1 MTVGQWMKLIPE
13 GKVYDKTGEGV
24 KEHIQSF
31 IEAYDLPMDELLVQ
45 DLDQYP
51 VGITVAPLASAHK
64 TDFQRV
70 LLAPPEALRPTDHC
84 AREPLDYCFPCRLS
98 LDGLLFR

>member
-1 MTVGQWMKLIPE
+1 MGQAMKLIPE

-31 IEAYDLPMDELLVQ
+31 IEAYDLPMGELLVQ

-51 VGITVAPLASAHK
+51 VSMTVAPLARAHG
-64 TDFQRV
+64 TDF
-70 LLAPPEALRPTDHC
+70 
-84 AREPLDYCFPCRLS
+84 
-98 LDGLLFR
+98 